1 MNIKLTFINQNED
14 KQNNKEYNV
23 IIEKDNGDKI
33 FTKYTDDLEKLL
45 NQKILVENI
54 KSKQNNIYKKITE
67 TNIALKDDKR
77 IIKNCII
84 YPLLYAL
91 CFKFGTMLLF
101 NDIIVNS
108 ILNIPIM
115 FSTAVTIVL
124 GGTVISV
131 GTLLAIGGYFF
142 EYKKHQKELN
152 SLNAQKDYLYDL
164 EQKET
169 EKLEDLEQKI
179 TLEKNCVKLE
189 TKTIDAKEE
198 LEKLKEELIFY
209 YNQRYYLN
217 DKKNEISEAENKQLL
232 KRKDDNNG

>member
-1 MNIKLTFINQNED
+1 MSVKLTFINQNED

-45 NQKILVENI
+45 NQKILIENI

-84 YPLLYAL
+84 YPTLYAICL
-91 CFKFGTMLLF
+91 KIGTMLLF
-101 NDIIVNS
+101 NDRIVNS
-108 ILNIPIM
+108 ILNIPM
-115 FSTAVTIVL
+115 KFSTAVTIVL

-152 SLNAQKDYLYDL
+152 GLNTQYEHLYDL
-164 EQKET
+164 EQKEI
-169 EKLEDLEQKI
+169 EKLKDLEQKI
-179 TLEKNCVKLE
+179 TLEKNSVKLE
-189 TKTIDAKEE
+189 TRTVDAKEE

-209 YNQRYYLN
+209 YNQGYYSDN
-217 DKKNEISEAENKQLL
+217 KDNEISKSENKQLL
-232 KRKDDNNG
+232 KRKDN